1 MTTTNEEIHDSTRN
15 VLNILPQYGGV
26 AIVDDVIDDVIG
38 LMNFLSKHSIAFEYF
53 DGKASN
59 FPSEKKK
66 LQIIFIDL
74 KINGSNSPKMMAS
87 GLISNIESLIPED
100 NGPYCI
106 GLWSDNYVSNKDE
119 IDNAIQRLRIPPEFW
134 FDMDKSIITT
144 YRDNDL
150 EILKNLEISFYNK
163 FNTESII
170 YFLLLLQNIFG
181 QELLSVMG
189 DINSKLLKNIEQ
201 DQKLSALIK
210 YTIDNAY
217 NERFVGQIDN
227 ETAFKLF
234 IPILNQF
241 IGSRLNKRLLSENI
255 HEKITYKQ
263 DVTTAN
269 IDKVEYNS
277 ELKISP
283 IINLKYPKN
292 VYLVNNSDLNLS
304 AVLGSNF
311 TKNLV
316 SDFKELKIDVSHF
329 CEIVHKKHDYHLF
342 VTALLLKHNGN
353 LNGRK
358 DFTLDLGEI
367 KYNNEE
373 YTFYI
378 CCNKIESIHKDDI
391 NLDNA
396 IFSISDSTY
405 EKIRMNIASLCA
417 KVGI

>member
-26 AIVDDVIDDVIG
+26 AIIDDVVDDVIG
-38 LMNFLSKHSIAFEYF
+38 LMKFLSKHSIPFEYF

-87 GLISNIESLIPED
+87 GLISNIEALIPED

-119 IDNAIQRLRIPPEFW
+119 IDNAICQLKIPPEFW

-144 YRDNDL
+144 YKDNDL

-163 FNTESII
+163 FNTDSII
-170 YFLLLLQNIFG
+170 YFLLLLQNIYG
-181 QELLSVMG
+181 QELLSAMG
-189 DINSKLLKNIEQ
+189 DINSKLLKNIDQ
-201 DQKLSALIK
+201 DKKLSSLIK
-210 YTIDNAY
+210 YAIE
-217 NERFVGQIDN
+217 NEYEDLPERLDN
-227 ETAFKLF
+227 ETIFKLF

-241 IGSRLNKRLLSENI
+241 INSKLNKRLLSENI
-255 HEKITYKQ
+255 HEKIAYKPE
-263 DVTTAN
+263 VSTEN

-277 ELKISP
+277 ELKMSP
-283 IINLKYPKN
+283 VINLVYPKN
-292 VYLVNNSDLNLS
+292 VYLVNNSNLDLC
-304 AVLGSNF
+304 AILGSKF
-311 TKNLV
+311 TRKLV
-316 SDFKELKIDVSHF
+316 VDFKELKIDVSHF

-342 VTALLLKHNGN
+342 VTALLLKHNEN
-353 LNGRK
+353 LNNTK
-358 DFTLDLGEI
+358 EFTLDLGEI
-367 KYNNEE
+367 KYNNEK
-373 YTFYI
+373 YRFYV
-378 CCNKIESIHKDDI
+378 CCNKLESIHKDNI
-391 NLDNA
+391 NLNNA
-396 IFSISDSTY
+396 IFSISDSIY
-405 EKIRMNIASLCA
+405 EKIRMNIASLCS

>member
-26 AIVDDVIDDVIG
+26 AIIDDVVDDVIG
-38 LMNFLSKHSIAFEYF
+38 LMKFLSKHSIPFEYF

-87 GLISNIESLIPED
+87 GLISNIETLIPED

-119 IDNAIQRLRIPPEFW
+119 IDNAIQSLRIPPEFW

-181 QELLSVMG
+181 QELLSVIG

-210 YTIDNAY
+210 YTIE
-217 NERFVGQIDN
+217 NEYEKFVRQINN

-241 IGSRLNKRLLSENI
+241 IGSRFNKRLLSENI

-263 DVTTAN
+263 NVSTTN

-283 IINLKYPKN
+283 VINLKYPKN
-292 VYLVNNSDLNLS
+292 VYLVNNSDLDLP
-304 AVLGSNF
+304 AVLGSSF

-329 CEIVHKKHDYHLF
+329 CEIVHNKHDYHLF

-373 YTFYI
+373 FRFYV
-378 CCNKIESIHKDDI
+378 CCNMVKSIHKDDI
-391 NLDNA
+391 NLDDA
-396 IFSISDSTY
+396 IFSISDSIY
-405 EKIRMNIASLCA
+405 EKIRMNIASLCS

>member
-26 AIVDDVIDDVIG
+26 AIIDDVVDDVIG
-38 LMNFLSKHSIAFEYF
+38 LMKFLSKHSIPFEYF

-87 GLISNIESLIPED
+87 GLISNIEALIPED

-119 IDNAIQRLRIPPEFW
+119 IDNAICQLKISPEFW

-144 YRDNDL
+144 YKDNDL

-163 FNTESII
+163 FNTDSII
-170 YFLLLLQNIFG
+170 YFLLLLQNIYG
-181 QELLSVMG
+181 QELLSAMG
-189 DINSKLLKNIEQ
+189 DINSKLLKNIDQ
-201 DQKLSALIK
+201 DKKLSSLIK
-210 YTIDNAY
+210 YAIE
-217 NERFVGQIDN
+217 NEYEDLPERLDN
-227 ETAFKLF
+227 ETIFKLF

-241 IGSRLNKRLLSENI
+241 INSKLNKRLLSENI
-255 HEKITYKQ
+255 HEKIAYKPE
-263 DVTTAN
+263 VSTEN

-277 ELKISP
+277 ELKMSP
-283 IINLKYPKN
+283 VINLVHPKN
-292 VYLVNNSDLNLS
+292 VYLVNNSNLDLC
-304 AVLGSNF
+304 AILGSKF
-311 TKNLV
+311 TRRLV
-316 SDFKELKIDVSHF
+316 VDFKELKIDVSHF

-342 VTALLLKHNGN
+342 VTALLLKHNEN
-353 LNGRK
+353 LNNTK
-358 DFTLDLGEI
+358 EFTLDLGEI
-367 KYNNEE
+367 KYNNEK
-373 YTFYI
+373 YRFYV
-378 CCNKIESIHKDDI
+378 CCNKLESIHKDNI
-391 NLDNA
+391 NLNDA
-396 IFSISDSTY
+396 IFSISDSIY
-405 EKIRMNIASLCA
+405 EKIRMNIASLCS